1 MKFKFKK
8 NSKFKK
14 ILCVVLVIG
23 AVVVIGALVS
33 SLARN
38 DDKTV
43 RSSEFSVGALD
54 ENGKYVEDKQSIYT
68 KDAFECVG
76 LRIEPD
82 FEADLTYDVYYY
94 DANEKLLEAK
104 VGLTEVYDEDFPLAK
119 LCRVV
124 IHPAIPEGETAKD
137 FKISWNEVKSF
148 AKQVKIT
155 VDKNQDNRY
164 SDSVN
169 LYAAENA
176 QLGKTFNAEASTVA
190 LTDDASFK
198 VSENITVSGDYEYYD
213 VYVKKTASAASHAA
227 VVIAA
232 SEGDTILER
241 ELCSLS
247 DVNNGEWRKITIKV
261 PELEGA
267 AYLLI
272 RIPSDAECYV
282 YGYNK

>member
-14 ILCVVLVIG
+14 ILCAVLVIG
-23 AVVVIGALVS
+23 AVVGIGALVS
-33 SLARN
+33 SFARN

-119 LCRVV
+119 ICRVV

-169 LYAAENA
+169 LYVAENA
-176 QLGKTFNAEASTVA
+176 QLGKSFNSEEAILT
-190 LTDDASFK
+190 LTDNAAHK
-198 VSENITVSGDYEYYD
+198 VSENIVVSGDYEYYD
-213 VYVKKTASAASHAA
+213 VYVKKTSGADSSA
-227 VVIAA
+227 VVIAGTDGN
-232 SEGDTILER
+232 EILAR

-247 DVNNGEWRKITIKV
+247 DVNDGEWRKMTIEV
-261 PELEGA
+261 PEFEGS
-267 AYLLI
+267 AYLVV
-272 RIPSDAECYV
+272 RMPAETECYV